1 MRKWILRRKVLG
13 CSSSQK
19 IAIGSNEYRSG
30 HTLQLQGFSSNQR
43 RRQLNSVVASQAM
56 TLEAGQYRPDHYR
69 MATMR
74 TKKKAQ
80 PLTEREIDKIVVAQ
94 ADDDA
99 AWGKPVRVRASK
111 TASVPLPSTL
121 ASRIAF
127 FARLH
132 REKSIEAWI
141 ERVIQERLDLEEA
154 AFAGLKRD
162 LATRASSAQQEL

>member
-1 MRKWILRRKVLG
+1 
-13 CSSSQK
+13 
-19 IAIGSNEYRSG
+19 
-30 HTLQLQGFSSNQR
+30 
-43 RRQLNSVVASQAM
+43 
-56 TLEAGQYRPDHYR
+56 
-69 MATMR
+69 MR

-132 REKSIEAWI
+132 RAKSIEAWI